1 MTLGLLSRLSQKY
14 DLLKPLGLNTN
25 WNKLDSFHGTPKSVF
40 NIKFYVKLKFWK
52 PLLSKGKIKVIE
64 LGRLRQRGDKG
75 SKKLKVMKW

>member
-25 WNKLDSFHGTPKSVF
+25 WNKLDSFRGTPKSVF

-52 PLLSKGKIKVIE
+52 QLLSKGKIKVIE